1 MRQNASAK
9 GREAL
14 ELFLQDVRIL
24 DAPRA
29 VAAKFDELRAAVFD
43 AGQRAPDMDLW
54 IASTALV
61 FDLTLVTHNA
71 PNFADIP
78 NLRIQDLLGQP

>member
-1 MRQNASAK
+1 
-9 GREAL
+9 
-14 ELFLQDVRIL
+14 
-24 DAPRA
+24 
-29 VAAKFDELRAAVFD
+29 
-43 AGQRAPDMDLW
+43 MDLW